1 MDIMAEENMNK
12 SRICVALVVAAVL
25 VGAQA
30 PTAVR
35 AATVTDDFNLTLK
48 ALVGTT
54 GGTGSLAITI
64 NPNITSGT
72 VSGSAVTGDVSIGGV
87 NISLNGDTVSYV
99 LQGSSLLLSGVFAG
113 LAPAPGGGVDALVS
127 LTLGSNGAY
136 IFTDSGNASLNSAGS
151 VSVSQTPL
159 PTSLPLLA
167 TGFGMI
173 AMLGWYRKRKT
184 GSYFAA

>member
-1 MDIMAEENMNK
+1 MNK
-12 SRICVALVVAAVL
+12 SRVFAALAVAAVL

-35 AATVTDDFNLTLK
+35 AATVDFDVTLK

-54 GGTGSLAITI
+54 GGTGSLALTI
-64 NPNITSGT
+64 APGSTSGT
-72 VSGSAVTGDVSIGGV
+72 VFGSNVTGDINIGRV
-87 NISLNGDTVSYV
+87 NISLNGDPVSYL
-99 LQGSSLLLSGVFAG
+99 LQGSSFLLAGVFSGQVPVA
-113 LAPAPGGGVDALVS
+113 GGVESLFS
-127 LTLGSNGAY
+127 LTLGTNGFY
-136 IFTDSGNASLNSAGS
+136 IFTDTANASLTSSGS

>member
-1 MDIMAEENMNK
+1 MSK
-12 SRICVALVVAAVL
+12 SRIFAALVVAAVL

-35 AATVTDDFNLTLK
+35 AATVTDDFGLTLT
-48 ALVGTT
+48 ALLGST

-64 NPNITSGT
+64 APGSTSGA

-87 NISLNGDTVSYV
+87 NISLNGDTVSYL

-113 LAPAPGGGVDALVS
+113 LAPAPGGGVDTLVS
-127 LTLGSNGAY
+127 LTLGNNGAY

-151 VSVSQTPL
+151 L

-167 TGFGMI
+167 TGLGMI
-173 AMLGWYRKRKT
+173 AMLGWYRRRKT